1 MAEPA
6 IALREHPQIIELF
19 TVLEQNGLHQQ
30 KDEVQALVSY
40 IDGIP
45 NFLSCFPSCLMSKQT
60 RRFESSTFVLW
71 LKTLR
76 LPET

>member
-40 IDGIP
+40 IDGMEDTLLP
-45 NFLSCFPSCLMSKQT
+45 QPSAAIKRTIQNWYMP
-60 RRFESSTFVLW
+60 STSM
-71 LKTLR
+71 
-76 LPET
+76 

>member
-40 IDGIP
+40 IDAWRI
-45 NFLSCFPSCLMSKQT
+45 SCPGWWMK
-60 RRFESSTFVLW
+60 
-71 LKTLR
+71 
-76 LPET
+76 

>member
-19 TVLEQNGLHQQ
+19 TVLEQNGRHQQ

-40 IDGIP
+40 IDGMEDK
-45 NFLSCFPSCLMSKQT
+45 LSRMVDEMTAMRKPANKK
-60 RRFESSTFVLW
+60 SSVF
-71 LKTLR
+71 
-76 LPET
+76 

>member
-6 IALREHPQIIELF
+6 IALQEYPQIIELF

-40 IDGIP
+40 IDGMEDMLNLLCSASI
-45 NFLSCFPSCLMSKQT
+45 LHHLGG
-60 RRFESSTFVLW
+60 LHII
-71 LKTLR
+71 
-76 LPET
+76 